1 MALTAG
7 EHIARPI
14 SMNLAG
20 LNVDEGGTMTDAEA
34 RKAVRKNL
42 LHGMMLPMLLMG
54 LATAGLF
61 YEVRGL
67 RSVRHDAAVLAFAF
81 AGLVF
86 NAALMVALPKFRDA
100 FWWPPSTAPQML
112 FPRIARSRP

>member
-34 RKAVRKNL
+34 RKAVRRNL
-42 LHGMMLPMLLMG
+42 LHGMMQPMLLMG

-61 YEVRGL
+61 CEVRGL
-67 RSVRHDAAVLAFAF
+67 RSCGTTRPFL
-81 AGLVF
+81 LSR
-86 NAALMVALPKFRDA
+86 LPDSC
-100 FWWPPSTAPQML
+100 STQ
-112 FPRIARSRP
+112 R